1 MLFIVMVLFILCFL
15 LFFRLKKYPKEKVI
29 ISKDS
34 CSVKEDFLNISMK
47 TRKGYKIFYTLD
59 GSIPT
64 KNSIRYKNRITLT
77 KYSSPDQLVLNEN
90 KELMAHEG
98 INSDDNIPK
107 ATILRAVSIAPNGT
121 IGPIETKTFFIGTDI
136 SDYYGNVAVFS
147 LVTDPKNLLDYNKG
161 ILVKGKIY
169 DEWSKT
175 KDGMK
180 VLNDNIKYEIQGNF
194 TQKGKEWE
202 REATL
207 ELFDGSNNSIWQEN
221 VGIRL
226 KGNKTRF
233 YSQKSFNIYFRK
245 EYGNK
250 VLKYELFKDNKDIN
264 GKIINKYEKFS
275 LRNGGNDT
283 EFLKYKDQFLQ
294 DLVKSRKVD
303 TQTGRPAILFING
316 EYWGI
321 YNLQEKYSDTYY
333 SEHYNIDKDNIIVI
347 KESELDEGEE
357 EDIKL
362 YDELMKYAN
371 KDLSNEEIYNEF
383 KEIVD
388 IDSMLDYFAIEI
400 YIGNSD
406 WGEENGILKNTQLW
420 RVRKPDGSLYG
431 DGKWRWSLY
440 DLEYSSSLYGQKET
454 NVNYNT
460 IKQAIER
467 QPLFKSVM
475 KNEEFRSCFY
485 NTLKEIGNNN
495 FNSEKLNTIL
505 DNYETT
511 WSSYLLDYYRR
522 FGDNSF
528 KRENS
533 LVATRYFF
541 NKRYDIITNY

>member
-1 MLFIVMVLFILCFL
+1 MVLFILCFL

-77 KYSSPDQLVLNEN
+77 KYSSPDQLVLNKN
-90 KELMAHEG
+90 KSLMAHEG

-467 QPLFKSVM
+467 HPLFKSVM

-485 NTLKEIGNNN
+485 NILKEIGNNN
-495 FNSEKLNTIL
+495 FNSEKINTIL